1 MPTTIDRFKTKG
13 GGRSSWL
20 QCAGSVGRAVLC
32 LQLIAALA
40 STRVGAQAEPDDSTR
55 AAARSLGT
63 QGIEAY
69 WANDFD
75 TANTK
80 LDRAYRLYA
89 TATLGLWSAR
99 ARVQLGQLVAGA
111 ERYRETLRANNHGD
125 AEAQQKALKEA
136 RSELDALLP
145 RIPNLTVQVAN
156 ARPDEV
162 SVTLDNAQL
171 PSALIGE
178 ARPTDPGQHFVVA
191 TRGSERQQVE
201 VQLREGEQRQLKI
214 QFRSQPAAAGD
225 PVAHGDETLTLT
237 PLSAQA
243 SPTTT
248 AAPSG
253 ATTSSP
259 LKPLGVVTMAF
270 GGAALATAAVTAL
283 IANDKRGD
291 CIDNVCEPEVKQSYD
306 AFRTVSM
313 VAFYAGAGLAA
324 GGLILWLAAPSD
336 DEAPTAK
343 LRLTPGALSLS
354 GTF

>member
-1 MPTTIDRFKTKG
+1 VPTIDRSPC
-13 GGRSSWL
+13 R
-20 QCAGSVGRAVLC
+20 RAVFAAVLT
-32 LQLIAALA
+32 LQLLAAVA
-40 STRVGAQAEPDDSTR
+40 GTRVCAQAEPDDSTR
-55 AAARSLGT
+55 AAARALGT

-111 ERYRETLRANNHGD
+111 ERYRETLRANNLGD

-136 RSELDALLP
+136 RSELDALVP
-145 RIPNLTVQVAN
+145 RIPSLTIQIAN

-162 SVTLDNAQL
+162 SVQLDNAQL
-171 PSALIGE
+171 PNALIGE

-191 TRGSERQQVE
+191 SRGNERQQVE

-214 QFRSQPAAAGD
+214 QFRSQPVAAGD
-225 PVAHGDETLTLT
+225 PVAHGDETLTLGA
-237 PLSAQA
+237 PLPNSSTA
-243 SPTTT
+243 P

-253 ATTSSP
+253 ATSSSP
-259 LKPLGVVTMAF
+259 LKPLGVITVAF

-283 IANDKRGD
+283 IANDKRSE
-291 CIDNVCEPEVKQSYD
+291 CIDNICLPEVKQSYD

-313 VAFYAGAGLAA
+313 VAFYAGAALAA
-324 GGLILWLAAPSD
+324 GGLVLWLAAPSD
-336 DEAPTAK
+336 EAAPTAS
-343 LRLTPGALSLS
+343 LRLGPGAVSLA

>member
-1 MPTTIDRFKTKG
+1 VPTYF
-13 GGRSSWL
+13 SSK
-20 QCAGSVGRAVLC
+20 SVLLVFRVSLLVLP
-32 LQLIAALA
+32 LIAAFA
-40 STRVGAQAEPDDSTR
+40 SGAVCAQAEPDDSTR
-55 AAARSLGT
+55 AAARALGT

-111 ERYRETLRANNHGD
+111 ERYRETLRVNNSGD
-125 AEAQQKALKEA
+125 AEAMQKALKEA

-145 RIPNLTVQVAN
+145 RIPNLTIQVSN
-156 ARPDEV
+156 ARADEV
-162 SVTLDNAQL
+162 SISLDNAQL
-171 PSALIGE
+171 PSALLGE

-214 QFRSQPAAAGD
+214 QFRSQPMASGD
-225 PVAHGDETLTLT
+225 PVSHGDQGLAFT
-237 PLSAQA
+237 PSSGSAPA
-243 SPTTT
+243 TSPATT

-253 ATTSSP
+253 ATASSP
-259 LKPLGVVTMAF
+259 LKPLGVITMAF
-270 GGAALATAAVTAL
+270 GGVALATAAVTGL
-283 IANDKRGD
+283 IANSKLSECADYMCPVD
-291 CIDNVCEPEVKQSYD
+291 VKESYD
-306 AFRTVSM
+306 PFRTVSM

-324 GGLILWLAAPSD
+324 GGLVMWLAAPSD

-343 LRLTPGALSLS
+343 LRLGPGAVSVS

>member
-1 MPTTIDRFKTKG
+1 MPIIVRSESKRT
-13 GGRSSWL
+13 GRAPYLS
-20 QCAGSVGRAVLC
+20 RAVLA
-32 LQLIAALA
+32 LQLVAAVA
-40 STRVGAQAEPDDSTR
+40 SARVYAQSEPDDATR

-111 ERYRETLRANNHGD
+111 ERYRETLRTNSLGD

-145 RIPNLTVQVAN
+145 RIPSLTIELSN
-156 ARPDEV
+156 AQPDEV
-162 SVTLDNAQL
+162 SVTLDNATL

-201 VQLREGEQRQLKI
+201 VQLREREQRQLKI
-214 QFRSQPAAAGD
+214 QFRAQPVAAGD
-225 PVAHGDETLTLT
+225 PVSSAGEGLALT
-237 PLSAQA
+237 PLSAA
-243 SPTTT
+243 APERPTRAA

-253 ATTSSP
+253 ATSASP

-283 IANDKRGD
+283 IANDKRAE
-291 CIDNVCEPEVKQSYD
+291 CVENVCPPEVKQSYD

-324 GGLILWLAAPSD
+324 GGLIMWLAAPSD
-336 DEAPTAK
+336 DEAPSA
-343 LRLTPGALSLS
+343 RLQLGPGSLQVS
-354 GTF
+354 GRF